1 MSERSGEQGFE
12 ASELALDLGLE
23 LARKGQFERALTAF
37 SKVIEQNRRCWK
49 AHRYRGITYARL
61 GRHDLALADLDNAVG
76 GDPQCAACLF
86 ERATAKM
93 FLGQTESALADLSQC
108 LDIDQDF
115 APAYSSRAGIYT
127 RIGDYNRALEDISAA
142 LSLRP
147 DNVDDLHNRAVVLTA
162 LERYGEAI
170 TEYLRVIEL
179 NPRSGGSY
187 NNLAWLFATARDP
200 GRRDGQKA
208 IIYARKALE
217 FGTNGS
223 WMDTLAAA
231 HAECGDFEKAVAVE
245 IEAYRLSRQ
254 NDHFRKRI
262 EIYKRGKTYAQWR
275 SQEVER

>member
-12 ASELALDLGLE
+12 APELALDLGLE

-37 SKVIEQNRRCWK
+37 SEAIEQNHRCWK
-49 AHRYRGITYARL
+49 AHRCRGITYAKL

-108 LDIDQDF
+108 LDTDQDF
-115 APAYSSRAGIYT
+115 APAYSSRAGIYS
-127 RIGDYNRALEDISAA
+127 RMGDYHRALEDISAA
-142 LSLRP
+142 LALRP
-147 DNVDDLHNRAVVLTA
+147 DEVDYLHNRAVVLTA
-162 LERYGEAI
+162 LERYREAI
-170 TEYLRVIEL
+170 EEYLRVIEL

-200 GRRDGQKA
+200 GCRDCRKA
-208 IIYARKALE
+208 IRYARKALE
-217 FGTNGS
+217 FGRNGS

-231 HAECGDFEKAVAVE
+231 YAECGDFEKAVAFE
-245 IEAYRLSRQ
+245 IEAYRLSRS
-254 NDHFRKRI
+254 NDNFRKRI
-262 EIYKRGKTYAQWR
+262 EIYEHSKTYAQWR
-275 SQEVER
+275 SQEGGR